1 VRISWSSGNIGVER
15 CSLRFCSGEASV
27 VTTGRSEKARLL
39 FMLSEGKRGL
49 LPAGVYGLP
58 VLLVKLEMEEEDVRG
73 EIFTGIVGENS
84 GEVIGGVSESG
95 AAPRASKESRFL
107 LKGIVRLLLRPIA
120 FGRLDNDAP
129 RW

>member
-1 VRISWSSGNIGVER
+1 ME
-15 CSLRFCSGEASV
+15 
-27 VTTGRSEKARLL
+27 
-39 FMLSEGKRGL
+39 
-49 LPAGVYGLP
+49 
-58 VLLVKLEMEEEDVRG
+58 LEMEEEDVRG